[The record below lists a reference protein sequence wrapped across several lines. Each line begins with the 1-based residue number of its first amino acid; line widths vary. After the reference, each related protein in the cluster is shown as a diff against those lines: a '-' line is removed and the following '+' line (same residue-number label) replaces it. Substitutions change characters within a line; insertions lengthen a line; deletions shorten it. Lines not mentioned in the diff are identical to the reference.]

1 MYYDLMTAALD
12 AADSIRLSTP
22 AVEALRS
29 LVGLDFRARKA
40 KEKECALAAR
50 DYAVRVLSSCGARL
64 ASSMF
69 YFVCSSPH
77 LSLSP
82 RLCDKR
88 LCLFSSTR
96 HYVPLYYV
104 PLHST
109 RILLTV

>member
-50 DYAVRVLSSCGARL
+50 DYAVRVLSSCGA

-69 YFVCSSPH
+69 YFVCFCTVILRTVTFHANLAHSLTRSPYH
-77 LSLSP
+77 L
-82 RLCDKR
+82 
-88 LCLFSSTR
+88 
-96 HYVPLYYV
+96 
-104 PLHST
+104 
-109 RILLTV
+109 